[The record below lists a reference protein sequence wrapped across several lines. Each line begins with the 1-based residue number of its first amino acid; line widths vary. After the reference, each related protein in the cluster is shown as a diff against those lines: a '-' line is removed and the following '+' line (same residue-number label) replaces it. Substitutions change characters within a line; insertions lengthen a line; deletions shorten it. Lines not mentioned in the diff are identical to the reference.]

1 LIHPSARARTKQPP
15 AKATLADKT
24 YDRLKRDI
32 VDGRLTPGSRLHL
45 ASLCRRYGVGMS
57 PVREALS
64 RLSSEGFAVALSQR
78 GFRVSALNLADLQDL
93 TLARERLEA
102 EALRLAIANADE
114 AWQRRVAASFERL
127 NRLDRALAERAA
139 EIVDQ
144 WEVANGEFH
153 RALVASCPS
162 QWLLRMRELLYA
174 QSQRYRR
181 FSVVRS
187 ANIRRAHEEHRA
199 IMEAA
204 LGRDAD
210 RASDLIRAHVVATS
224 QTVIDAFAPGSRD
237 DIAPDGREVG
247 LHSAGLIWSR

>member
-1 LIHPSARARTKQPP
+1 MDKSLYALNGPIARANQPP
-15 AKATLADKT
+15 PKLTLADQT
-24 YDRLKRDI
+24 YDRLRRDI
-32 VDGRLTPGSRLHL
+32 VDGRFAPSSRLHL
-45 ASLCRRYGVGMS
+45 ATLCRRYGVGMS

-78 GFRVSALNLADLQDL
+78 GFRVSALNIEDLKDL
-93 TLARERLEA
+93 TLARERLEV
-102 EALRLAIANADE
+102 EALRLAIENADE
-114 AWQRRVAASFERL
+114 AWRQRVVASFDRL

-139 EIVDQ
+139 EIIDQ

-162 QWLLRMRELLYA
+162 QWLLRMRELLYG

-181 FSVVRS
+181 FAVVRS

-204 LGRDAD
+204 FERNAE
-210 RASDLIRAHVVATS
+210 RACDLIRAHVLATS
-224 QTVIDAFAPGSRD
+224 QTVIEA
-237 DIAPDGREVG
+237 
-247 LHSAGLIWSR
+247 LSANA